1 MNQRNLSAE
10 TETVLL
16 TGACHPV
23 GAQFARELARHGYGV
38 ALVDKDPEELG
49 ILAAEIREQYGTSA
63 VSLVR
68 DLAKPNAARALR
80 ATTGLRGFSPTVL
93 VNCLSSRD
101 SIAFGK
107 ISRLELEQTLR
118 AGVIAMTELC
128 HEFLEEM
135 QSTGSGT
142 IINVIDDTDDA
153 VVSRASVAYL
163 RVMGEALAAEFK
175 DTKIKFRT
183 VATSNEPDGLVQRL
197 LVQMK
202 LV

>member
-1 MNQRNLSAE
+1 MNQRNLNAE

-23 GAQFARELARHGYGV
+23 GAQFAREFARHGYGV

-49 ILAAEIREQYGTSA
+49 ILATEIREQYGAAA

-93 VNCLSSRD
+93 VNCLSSRG
-101 SIAFGK
+101 SIAFAK

-118 AGVIAMTELC
+118 AGVIALTELC
-128 HEFLEEM
+128 REFLEEM
-135 QSTGSGT
+135 QATGSGT
-142 IINVIDDTDDA
+142 IVNVINDTDDSA
-153 VVSRASVAYL
+153 VSLATAAYL

-175 DTKIKFRT
+175 DAKIEIAT
-183 VATSNEPDGLVQRL
+183 VAHSSEPDGLVQRVL
-197 LVQMK
+197 AQMK